1 MMGTQSDQKHL
12 FSYQVDLDKRI
23 PADHALRRIGEM
35 IDFTWVRRE
44 VKPFYGHNGNESV
57 DPAVIMKMM
66 FLLFFDNT
74 PSERELMRT
83 IPFRLDYMWFL
94 GYGLDDE
101 IPDHS
106 VLSKARKRWGME
118 VFESLFVRIVA
129 QCVEKGLV
137 GGDKIHVDGSLIDA
151 NASKDSVIKNCPELM
166 AALKEVY
173 KSEARKL
180 DEPVEDRPKKYYE
193 PKNRG
198 MMSKTDP
205 DAPIVRR
212 SVKDPR
218 PRYKAHRVVDDVHGV
233 ITATETTPGDV
244 EENAKLLEMVE
255 RHEANTE
262 RAVETVV
269 ADRQYGTAANFRACY
284 QRGIRSHMGDMQSP
298 QLNKGSRE
306 GIFGQDDFVYD
317 AQTDTYICPAGQKM
331 TRRKHKKTRL
341 AYEYSCSMSICRVCK
356 IRSKCT
362 RAENGA
368 ARTLKRHY
376 NQEAIDAGR
385 AESHTRAA
393 KHDRLRRKWLVE
405 GSFADAANN
414 HGFKRSRWRRLWRQ
428 KIQDY
433 MIAAVQNVRI
443 LIRHLKQNEKAI
455 AMSATRNFSCF
466 FCSVNGLIGRLRGLI
481 WAT

>member
-1 MMGTQSDQKHL
+1 MMGLQKEQKEL
-12 FSYQVDLDKRI
+12 FSYQIDLDRRVR
-23 PADHALRRIGEM
+23 PENPLRKIRDLV
-35 IDFTWVRRE
+35 DFTFARGE
-44 VKPFYGHNGNESV
+44 VKDNYGYNGNESV

-66 FLLFFDNT
+66 FLLFYNDVA
-74 PSERELMRT
+74 SERELMRT
-83 IPFRLDYMWFL
+83 IPERLDYMWFL
-94 GYGLDDE
+94 GYGLDDDV
-101 IPDHS
+101 PNHS
-106 VLSKARKRWGME
+106 VLSKARRRWGVE
-118 VFESLFVRIVA
+118 VFESLFVRIVE
-129 QCVEKGLV
+129 QCVSEGLV
-137 GGDKIHVDGSLIDA
+137 GGEKIHVDASLVDA
-151 NASKDSVIKNCPELM
+151 NTSKNSVIKGSPELIE
-166 AALKEVY
+166 ALKEVY

-180 DEPVEDRPKKYYE
+180 DEPEEEKRKKYYD

-205 DAPIVRR
+205 DAPIVRQTPKE
-212 SVKDPR
+212 SR

-244 EENAKLLEMVE
+244 EENAQLLEMVE
-255 RHEANTE
+255 RHEGNTD
-262 RAVETVV
+262 RAVKTVV
-269 ADRQYGTAANFRACY
+269 ADRQYGTAENFRACY
-284 QRGIRSHMGDMQSP
+284 ERGIRSHMGDMQSP
-298 QLNKGSRE
+298 QLNKGCRE
-306 GIFGQDDFVYD
+306 GIFGQDNFVYD
-317 AQTDTYICPAGQKM
+317 AQTDTYMCPAGQKM

-362 RAENGA
+362 RARDGA

-376 NQEAIDAGR
+376 KQEAIDAGR

-393 KHDRLRRKWLVE
+393 KRDRLRRKWLVE

-428 KIQDY
+428 QIQDY

-443 LIRHLKQNEKAI
+443 LIRYLKQNEKAI
-455 AMSATRNFSCF
+455 AMSATRNFSDF
-466 FCSVNGLIGRLRGLI
+466 FCSLNGSIGRLRGLI